1 MTVNNLSVVYKTRN
15 FTVKAVNDISF
26 SLNKKETIGIVGE
39 TGAGKTTTALSIM
52 RLLPERTAKIT
63 GGSICFNDEN
73 LLSLSEPQMQC
84 VRGASIAM
92 IFQDPMTSLNPV
104 LTVGEQIAEA
114 LLLHNTSG
122 RSPQQIEKRVEEVMS
137 LVGISPSRKKEYPH
151 QFSGGMK
158 QRIVI
163 AIALACEPSMLIAD
177 EPTTALDVT
186 IQAQVLQM
194 IRELRN
200 RLDMSMIM
208 ITHDLGIV
216 AQTCDT
222 VAVMYA
228 GELIEIGTVAD
239 IFTGENHHP
248 YTLGLFGS
256 IPKLREKTERL
267 TPIPGLMPDPTC
279 LPEGCHFSPR
289 CPYRMDICSQL
300 VPTCKLNGTHQI
312 RCHLFAKEGLIS
324 MHIPATIKT
333 SCALPKDNLQEEK
346 AGAKHEA
353 RKGEVSKG
361 EVLIGEAP
369 LIQTIGLKK
378 YFKIK
383 KSNLHAVDDINLS
396 IPRGKTLGVVGESG
410 CGKSTLGR
418 VILRLQEAT
427 SGEVLFNGENILGYG
442 KHKMQE
448 MRKKMQIILQD
459 PYSSLNPRMSVI
471 ETIAEYMIVNKTFNT
486 RREIFNRAA
495 KLMDTVGLARRYANS
510 YPHELDGGRRQRIG
524 IARAISL
531 DPEFIVCDE
540 PVSALDVSI
549 QAQILNLLMDIQK
562 EHGLT
567 YLFITHNLSVV
578 KHISD
583 EICVMY
589 LGQCIERAVSDDLF
603 ENPMHPYTKALLN
616 AIPEPDISMGGREI
630 ATVRGEITS
639 PIDPP
644 VGCRFAARCDLCSD
658 ICHSM
663 DPNLIEYGNNHYAA
677 CFMLQ
682 K

>member
-1 MTVNNLSVVYKTRN
+1 MNDRNQTENALRIENLVVEYRTRAG
-15 FTVKAVNDISF
+15 VVQA
-26 SLNKKETIGIVGE
+26 LNGLDLTIQRGTTLGLVGE
-39 TGAGKTTTALSIM
+39 TGAGKTTAALSIM
-52 RLLPERTAKIT
+52 RLLPERTGKIT
-63 GGSICFNDEN
+63 GGSIRFFDDN
-73 LLSLSEPQMQC
+73 LLSLTEPQMQC

-104 LTVGEQIAEA
+104 LTVGQQIAEA
-114 LLLHNTSG
+114 LILHNSSG
-122 RSPQQIEKRVEEVMS
+122 RSQQQIEKRVEEVMT
-137 LVGISPSRKKEYPH
+137 LVGISPSRKKDYPH

-163 AIALACEPSMLIAD
+163 AIALACEPSLLIAD

-194 IRELRN
+194 MRDLRN
-200 RLDMSMIM
+200 RLSTSMIM

-228 GELIEIGTVAD
+228 GELVEIGALSD
-239 IFTGENHHP
+239 IFTGDNHHP
-248 YTLGLFGS
+248 YTIGLFGS

-267 TPIPGLMPDPTC
+267 TPIPGLMPDPTR
-279 LPEGCHFSPR
+279 LPEGCYFSPR
-289 CPYRMDICSQL
+289 CPHRMDKCGKP
-300 VPTCKLNGTHQI
+300 VPTCKLNAAHQI
-312 RCHLFAKEGLIS
+312 RCHLYAKEGLIS
-324 MHIPATIKT
+324 MSPPASPKAP
-333 SCALPKDNLQEEK
+333 ALPKNDRREGA
-346 AGAKHEA
+346 AGEKHET
-353 RKGEVSKG
+353 
-361 EVLIGEAP
+361 P
-369 LIQTIGLKK
+369 LIQTFGLKK
-378 YFKIK
+378 YFKIN
-383 KSNLHAVDDINLS
+383 KSYLHAVDDISLS
-396 IPRGKTLGVVGESG
+396 IRRGKTLGVVGESG

-427 SGEVLFNGENILGYG
+427 SGEVRFDGENILRYG
-442 KHKMQE
+442 KNKMRE
-448 MRKKMQIILQD
+448 MRKKMQIIFQD
-459 PYSSLNPRMSVI
+459 PYSSLNPRMSVVEI
-471 ETIAEYMIVNKTFNT
+471 IAENMIVNKTFKT
-486 RREIFNRAA
+486 RHEIFNRAA

-567 YLFITHNLSVV
+567 YLFITHDLSVV

-583 EICVMY
+583 EILVMY
-589 LGQCIERAVSDDLF
+589 LGQCIERAASNDLF
-603 ENPMHPYTKALLN
+603 DNPMHPYTKALLN
-616 AIPEPDISMGGREI
+616 AVPEPDISMKEREI
-630 ATVRGEITS
+630 SVIRGEITN
-639 PIDPP
+639 PVDPP
-644 VGCRFAARCDLCSD
+644 AGCRFAARCDSCGD
-658 ICHSM
+658 VCNSM
-663 DPNLIEYGNNHYAA
+663 DPQLIEYDNDHYAA
-677 CFMLQ
+677 CFTLQ

>member
-1 MTVNNLSVVYKTRN
+1 MDQPILTVNNLSVVYKTRK
-15 FTVKAVNDISF
+15 FTVNAVNDISF
-26 SLNKKETIGIVGE
+26 SLNRKETIGIVGE

-52 RLLPERTAKIT
+52 RLLPERTGRIT
-63 GGSICFNDEN
+63 GGSIRFHDEN
-73 LLSLSEPQMQC
+73 LLSLTEAQMRC
-84 VRGASIAM
+84 IRGANIAM

-104 LTVGEQIAEA
+104 LTVGQQITEA
-114 LLLHNTSG
+114 LVLHNAGG
-122 RSPQQIEKRVEEVMS
+122 RSPQQIEKRVDEVMT
-137 LVGISPSRKKEYPH
+137 LVGISPSRKKDYPH

-163 AIALACEPSMLIAD
+163 AIALACEPSILIAD

-194 IRELRN
+194 VRDLRN
-200 RLDMSMIM
+200 RLNTSMIM

-228 GELIEIGTVAD
+228 GELIEIGRVAD
-239 IFTGENHHP
+239 IFTGGNHHP
-248 YTLGLFGS
+248 YTIGLFGS

-267 TPIPGLMPDPTC
+267 TPIPGLMPDPAC

-289 CPYRMDICSQL
+289 CPYRMDICSTL

-312 RCHLFAKEGLIS
+312 RCHLFAKAGVITMRLPEALRAY
-324 MHIPATIKT
+324 P
-333 SCALPKDNLQEEK
+333 ALPKEK
-346 AGAKHEA
+346 PQQGAAGE
-353 RKGEVSKG
+353 RRDV
-361 EVLIGEAP
+361 P
-369 LIQTIGLKK
+369 LIQTLGLKK

-383 KSNLHAVDDINLS
+383 KSSLHAVDGIDLS

-418 VILRLQEAT
+418 VILRLHEAT
-427 SGEVLFNGENILGYG
+427 AGEVRFDGENILAYG
-442 KHKMQE
+442 PQKMQE
-448 MRKKMQIILQD
+448 MRRKMQIILQD

-471 ETIAEYMIVNKTFNT
+471 ETIAEYMIVNKTFKT
-486 RREIFNRAA
+486 RREAFNRAA

-562 EHGLT
+562 EHELT

-578 KHISD
+578 RHISD
-583 EICVMY
+583 EIFVMY
-589 LGQCIERAVSDDLF
+589 LGQCIEHAASDDLF

-616 AIPEPDISMGGREI
+616 AVPEPDLSTGGRETAI
-630 ATVRGEITS
+630 IRGEITN

-644 VGCRFAARCDLCSD
+644 VGCRFAARCDSCRD
-658 ICHSM
+658 ICRAG
-663 DPNLIEYGNNHYAA
+663 DPRLRDYGNNHHAA

>member
-1 MTVNNLSVVYKTRN
+1 MEKPILSVNNLNVIYKTRK
-15 FTVKAVNDISF
+15 FTVNAVNDISF

-52 RLLPERTAKIT
+52 RLLPERTGRIT
-63 GGSICFNDEN
+63 GGGIHFNGDN
-73 LLSLSEPQMQC
+73 LLSLTEAQMQC
-84 VRGASIAM
+84 VRGANIAM

-104 LTVGEQIAEA
+104 LTVGEQISEA
-114 LLLHNTSG
+114 LVLHNTG
-122 RSPQQIEKRVEEVMS
+122 NRSPQQIEKRVDEVLT
-137 LVGISPSRKKEYPH
+137 LVGISPSRKKDYPH

-194 IRELRN
+194 IRDLRN
-200 RLDMSMIM
+200 RLSTSMIM

-228 GELIEIGTVAD
+228 GELIEIGRIAD
-239 IFTGENHHP
+239 IFTGDLHHP
-248 YTLGLFGS
+248 YSLGLFGS
-256 IPKLREKTERL
+256 IPKMREKTERL

-279 LPEGCHFSPR
+279 LPAGCHFSPR
-289 CPYRMDICSQL
+289 CPYRMDVCNTPA
-300 VPTCKLNGTHQI
+300 PTCKMNETHQI
-312 RCHLFAKEGLIS
+312 RCHLFAKESLVS
-324 MHIPATIKT
+324 MHLPESLKT
-333 SCALPKDNLQEEK
+333 SPALPKDRTQESAIEEK
-346 AGAKHEA
+346 H
-353 RKGEVSKG
+353 
-361 EVLIGEAP
+361 EAP
-369 LIQTIGLKK
+369 LIQTLGLKK
-378 YFKIK
+378 YFRIK
-383 KSNLHAVDDINLS
+383 NSYLHAVDDINLS
-396 IPRGKTLGVVGESG
+396 ISRGKTLGVVGESG

-418 VILRLQEAT
+418 VILRLLKAT
-427 SGEVLFNGENILGYG
+427 AGEVRFNGENILGYG
-442 KHKMQE
+442 TQKMRE
-448 MRKKMQIILQD
+448 MRRKMQIILQD
-459 PYSSLNPRMSVI
+459 PYSSLNPRMSVV
-471 ETIAEYMIVNKTFNT
+471 ETIAEYMIVNKTFKT
-486 RREIFNRAA
+486 RQEIFNRAV
-495 KLMDTVGLARRYANS
+495 KLMDTVGLARRYVNS

-562 EHGLT
+562 EHELT
-567 YLFITHNLSVV
+567 YLFITHDLSVV

-583 EICVMY
+583 EILVMY
-589 LGQCIERAVSDDLF
+589 LGQCVEHAASDDLF
-603 ENPMHPYTKALLN
+603 DSPMHPYTKALLS
-616 AIPEPDISMGGREI
+616 AVPEPDLSASRREI
-630 ATVRGEITS
+630 SVIRGEITN

-644 VGCRFAARCDLCSD
+644 VGCRFAARCDSCRD
-658 ICHSM
+658 ICRSK
-663 DPNLIEYGNNHYAA
+663 DPQLVDYGNKHYVA

-682 K
+682 NYRVF